1 MGLTFQNLQFKNL
14 NSGENL
20 VLENIVAFCVFADNG
35 SCSLQTN
42 LSVNNIIT
50 IPQGTAFNAEI
61 TSSNIFP
68 YVSITCNSGS
78 ARVSWLS

>member
-1 MGLTFQNLQFKNL
+1 MALTFQNLQFKNL
-14 NSGENL
+14 NSGEIL
-20 VLENIVAFCVFADNG
+20 VLENLVAFCVFADNG
-35 SCSLQTN
+35 SCTLETN
-42 LSVNNIIT
+42 LPTNNTIN

>member
-1 MGLTFQNLQFKNL
+1 MALTFQNLQFKNL
-14 NSGENL
+14 NSGENII
-20 VLENIVAFCVFADNG
+20 LENLVAFCVFADNG
-35 SCSLQTN
+35 NCTLTTN
-42 LSVNNIIT
+42 SAINNSIN